1 MSNAVIRTVSN
12 GNKQPPQ
19 SPFGE
24 QPYPTVSELLNAP
37 RAVFFAFA
45 SITSKK
51 TLECLLR
58 ETIAQMNLFF
68 REKREEI
75 NESIAE
81 MRQTVVDLKRAF
93 VETTPGVETSWK
105 SEIVDGIKESMRELT
120 VGTSAPNIAESADS
134 ARARV
139 SPAQESRPADDKAV
153 RIRSLPE
160 PCGLMNEMMK
170 IDKEEDQKLLDH
182 MEVEGK
188 ILDWEFQLREEQEQC
203 WLP

>member
-1 MSNAVIRTVSN
+1 M
-12 GNKQPPQ
+12 
-19 SPFGE
+19 
-24 QPYPTVSELLNAP
+24 L
-37 RAVFFAFA
+37 FAFA

-51 TLECLLR
+51 TLEFLLR

-68 REKREEI
+68 GKKREEI

-81 MRQTVVDLKRAF
+81 MRQTVVDLNRAF

-105 SEIVDGIKESMRELT
+105 SDIVDGNKESMGELT

-139 SPAQESRPADDKAV
+139 SPAQESRLADDKAV
-153 RIRSLPE
+153 RIRGLPE
-160 PCGLMNEMMK
+160 PRGLMNEMMK

-182 MEVEGK
+182 MEDEGK